1 MKILSVIFFTLI
13 SFSHSSQITFAKKET
28 KDSLYRNQ
36 AYVFI
41 NRTNTYRTLIPNED
55 FIPGNLGERVNEKS
69 LNTYSFGIG
78 LKGHILKNL
87 IWDGGMAYIQN
98 GEQYNF
104 ASIINDSTFA
114 YQTYYKYIAMP
125 LKLNFTFGK
134 SVRIFG
140 GAGILPQLFLNYK
153 QKQQWETALG
163 SRESNIIKTKDGFN
177 TFITSAVFNLGI
189 SFHSKNG
196 YGIFVNPEYRLQ
208 LQNGLGKTSYFKHKS
223 YGFGFSAGITKE
235 L

>member
-1 MKILSVIFFTLI
+1 MKLPALIFIQFVSLSLI
-13 SFSHSSQITFAKKET
+13 SQITFTKKPI
-28 KDSLYRNQ
+28 KDSLYRNHIY
-36 AYVFI
+36 AFI
-41 NRTNTYRTLIPNED
+41 NRTNTFRMLVPNED

-78 LKGHILKNL
+78 LKGYVVKNL
-87 IWDGGMAYIQN
+87 IWDGGMTYIQN

-104 ASIINDSTFA
+104 ESATNDSTFA

-140 GAGILPQLFLNYK
+140 GAGILPKLFLNYK
-153 QKQQWETALG
+153 QKQQWETVLG
-163 SRESNIIKTKDGFN
+163 SRESNVIQTKDGFN
-177 TFITSAVFNLGI
+177 TFVTSAIFNLGI
-189 SFHSKNG
+189 SLHSKNG
-196 YGIFVNPEYRLQ
+196 YGIFINPEYRLQ
-208 LQNGLGKTSYFKHKS
+208 LQNSLGKTSYFKHKS
-223 YGFGFSAGITKE
+223 SGLGISLGILKE

>member
-1 MKILSVIFFTLI
+1 MKIFTLFFLLLI
-13 SFSHSSQITFAKKET
+13 SFSYTSQVTFAKKPV

-36 AYVFI
+36 AYIFL
-41 NRTNTYRTLIPNED
+41 NRTNTFRILIPNED
-55 FIPGNLGERVNEKS
+55 FIPGNLGERVNEVS

-78 LKGHILKNL
+78 LQGHLLKNL

-104 ASIINDSTFA
+104 ESTTSDSTFS
-114 YQTYYKYIAMP
+114 YQTYYKYISMP

-153 QKQQWETALG
+153 QKQQWETVLG
-163 SRESNIIKTKDGFN
+163 NRESNVIKTKDGFN

-189 SFHSKNG
+189 SLHSKNG
-196 YGIFVNPEYRLQ
+196 YGIFINPEYRFQ

-223 YGFGFSAGITKE
+223 FGFGFSAGITKE